1 MPTIESLTRTHLEA
15 ICRVLV
21 DAVSHRELTTLLE
34 DCTIEEKGGVPRW
47 ERMLLA
53 LLARQDQDRCA
64 NNVIAFVKAVL
75 FPARFVGRPEQFAE
89 VRRVVNTHLAFY
101 GIEMGEDGEARPV
114 QKARTLS
121 QAEERANELRAELQ
135 RRRVHV
141 DVLRFCQPEFLQ
153 QNYFHCVLEASKSLA
168 QKIRDRT
175 GLTGDGAEIVCA
187 ALSLKAPMLA
197 LNTLQTQFEQK
208 EQAGFSNLLIGI
220 FGVFRNPTAHAPKIH
235 WAVNRQ
241 DAVDALTIISY
252 AHRRLDEAAIVPRV
266 RT

>member
-1 MPTIESLTRTHLEA
+1 MPAIERLTRTHLEA

-21 DAVSHRELTTLLE
+21 DAVSHRQVDTLMQ
-34 DCTIEEKGGVPRW
+34 DCAIKEQGGGARW

-53 LLARQDQDRCA
+53 LLARQAEDGCA
-64 NNVIAFVKAVL
+64 NNVIAFIEAVL
-75 FPARFVGRPEQFAE
+75 SPVRFVGRSDDLGE
-89 VRRVVNTHLAFY
+89 VRRTLNTHLAFC
-101 GIEMGEDGEARPV
+101 GIEIGEDGKARPV
-114 QKARTLS
+114 HKARTLS
-121 QAEERANELRAELQ
+121 EAEERANELRAELG
-135 RRRVHV
+135 RRRVHA

-175 GLTGDGAEIVCA
+175 GLAGDGAEIVDA
-187 ALSLKAPMLA
+187 AFSLKAPMLA
-197 LNTLQTQFEQK
+197 LNSLQTESEQK
-208 EQAGFSNLLIGI
+208 EQSGFSNLLKGI

-252 AHRRLDEAAIVPRV
+252 AHRRVDEAVTVPRAG
-266 RT
+266 T

>member
-1 MPTIESLTRTHLEA
+1 MPAIKRLTRTHLEA

-21 DAVSHRELTTLLE
+21 DAVSHREVAALMQ
-34 DCTIEEKGGVPRW
+34 DCAIEEKGGGPRW

-53 LLARQDQDRCA
+53 LAARQDQDGCA
-64 NNVIAFVKAVL
+64 NNVFAFVQAVL
-75 FPARFVGRPEQFAE
+75 SPVRFVGRSEQFAE
-89 VRRVVNTHLAFY
+89 VRSTVNAHLAFC
-101 GIEMGEDGEARPV
+101 GIEIGEDGKARPV

-121 QAEERANELRAELQ
+121 EAEERANELRAELQ
-135 RRRVHV
+135 RRRVHE

-175 GLTGDGAEIVCA
+175 GLTGDGAEIVDA
-187 ALSLKAPMLA
+187 TFSLKAPMLA
-197 LNTLQTQFEQK
+197 LNLLQTESEQK
-208 EQAGFSNLLIGI
+208 EQSGFSNLLKGI

-252 AHRRLDEAAIVPRV
+252 AHRRVDDAVTVPRAK
-266 RT
+266 T

>member
-1 MPTIESLTRTHLEA
+1 MPAIEKLTCTHLEA

-21 DAVSHRELTTLLE
+21 DGVSHHDVDTLMR
-34 DCTIEEKGGVPRW
+34 DCGIQDQGGGPRW

-53 LLARQDQDRCA
+53 LSARQNQDGCA
-64 NNVIAFVKAVL
+64 NNAIAFVQAVL
-75 FPARFVGRPEQFAE
+75 SPTRFIDTGEQLE
-89 VRRVVNTHLAFY
+89 DIRRKVNTHLAFC
-101 GIEMGEDGEARPV
+101 GIQIGEDGKARPV

-121 QAEERANELRAELQ
+121 EAEERANELRAELR
-135 RRRVHV
+135 RRRVHA

-168 QKIRDRT
+168 QKIRDKT
-175 GLTGDGAEIVCA
+175 GLTGDGAEIVDA
-187 ALSLKAPMLA
+187 AFSLNAPMLA
-197 LNTLQTQFEQK
+197 LNSLRTKSEQR
-208 EQAGFSNLLIGI
+208 EQSGLSNLMKGV

-252 AHRRLDEAAIVPRV
+252 AHRRLDNAMAVPEATP
-266 RT
+266 